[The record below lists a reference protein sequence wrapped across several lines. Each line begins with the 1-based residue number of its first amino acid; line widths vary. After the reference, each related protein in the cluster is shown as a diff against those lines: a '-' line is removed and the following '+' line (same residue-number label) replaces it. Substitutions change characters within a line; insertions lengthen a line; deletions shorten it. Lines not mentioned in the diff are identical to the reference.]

1 MVSFKIIYA
10 GLHKNG
16 VTWVKIAIQ
25 TDVQTS
31 KFSLKVSS
39 VEKITTNTNELFQH
53 SISSYPKC
61 AESYKF
67 C

>member
-25 TDVQTS
+25 TDEQIS

-39 VEKITTNTNELFQH
+39 LEKITTNTNELVQH

-61 AESYKF
+61 AEF
-67 C
+67 